1 MRNKVIEE
9 DLKFITSSDIA
20 WSRLEGKHILISGAN
35 GMLGSYMV
43 ETILFLNEE
52 KFRRKSKIYALV
64 RNKERAMERFS
75 HYKDRE
81 DLIFIIQDVC
91 QAIVVNDD
99 INFIIHAASQA
110 SPKYYGKDPVGTLAA
125 NVLGTHHLLKLAKEK
140 GVESFLFMSSG
151 EVYGDALEGGVPLKE
166 DIYGALDLLSKRAC
180 YAEGKR
186 AGEAMC
192 MAWLNQYE
200 VPVKIVRP
208 FHTYGPSMRLD
219 DGRVFADFVS
229 DIVNK
234 RNIMM
239 KSDGRAVRTFC
250 YIADATVAFF
260 TVLLKGKNGEAYN
273 VGDENGK
280 ISIRDLA
287 KMLVQM
293 FPERKL
299 RVEINEAAKTEGY
312 VKSESMQQLPDTTRL
327 RSLGWKPRFSLQEG
341 FRRTI
346 NSFSHKI

>member
-1 MRNKVIEE
+1 MRNEIIEE
-9 DLKFITSSDIA
+9 DLKFITSSDKP
-20 WSRLEGKHILISGAN
+20 WNRLEGKHILISGAN

-43 ETILFLNEE
+43 ETILFLNEK
-52 KFRRKSKIYALV
+52 KFSRKSKIYALV

-75 HYKDRE
+75 HYKQRD

-91 QAIVVNDD
+91 QPIMINDD

-151 EVYGDALEGGVPLKE
+151 EVYGDALESGVPIKE
-166 DIYGALDLLSKRAC
+166 DNYGCLDPLSKRAC

-192 MAWLNQYE
+192 VAWLSQYE

-229 DIVNK
+229 DVVNK
-234 RNIMM
+234 RNIIMR
-239 KSDGRAVRTFC
+239 SDGRAVRTFC

-260 TVLLKGKNGEAYN
+260 TVLLKGTNGEAYN
-273 VGDENGK
+273 VGDENGA

-287 KMLVQM
+287 KMLAQM

-299 RVEINEAAKTEGY
+299 RVEINEAVKTEGY
-312 VKSESMQQLPDTTRL
+312 VKSESMRQLPDTTRL
-327 RSLGWKPRFSLQEG
+327 QSLGWKPQFSLREG